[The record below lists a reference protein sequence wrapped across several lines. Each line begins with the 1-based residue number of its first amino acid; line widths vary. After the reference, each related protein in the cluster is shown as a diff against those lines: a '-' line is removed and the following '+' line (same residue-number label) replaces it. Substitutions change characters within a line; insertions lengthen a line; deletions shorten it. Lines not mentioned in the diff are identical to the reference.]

1 MLFSVETGLMVVQ
14 LSDVSCNM
22 GINLCDISLYDNT
35 MGLKLKGFQIEE
47 PLKEKPKTEQIK
59 VEDYITGKVD
69 EKYLQE
75 VQKTLLTMPVI
86 EKYLKDNN
94 WKIICKDTKVDGA
107 NSGLIDYNKKQIE
120 IFVGGSIAN
129 SVTHECGHLF
139 DYMLQYTLNNS
150 KFTKLYKK
158 EVEDFRKIEDVEVE
172 NTRNERE
179 YFAESF
185 RLYLQDNA
193 EFKDFQTYKTIERI
207 IKNEEK

>member
-47 PLKEKPKTEQIK
+47 PLKERPKTEQIK

-120 IFVGGSIAN
+120 IFVGGSIVN
-129 SVTHECGHLF
+129 SVTHECGHVF

>member
-1 MLFSVETGLMVVQ
+1 MLFSVETGLMVIQ
-14 LSDVSCNM
+14 LSDVSCDM
-22 GINLCDISLYDNT
+22 GVNYPQPKGGENIS
-35 MGLKLKGFQIEE
+35 
-47 PLKEKPKTEQIK
+47 
-59 VEDYITGKVD
+59 
-69 EKYLQE
+69 
-75 VQKTLLTMPVI
+75 
-86 EKYLKDNN
+86 
-94 WKIICKDTKVDGA
+94 
-107 NSGLIDYNKKQIE
+107 
-120 IFVGGSIAN
+120 N

-150 KFTKLYKK
+150 KFTKLYQK
-158 EVEDFRKIEDVEVE
+158 EVEDFRKIDDVEVE